1 MIFLVLKK
9 ILRSLSRFKVTLPR
23 SLKRSKIISKIHN
36 LFEDPRSFQKSVLFT
51 FVSNLARCR
60 SGSRLR
66 SRYRSR
72 YASDL
77 THLVRYLVL
86 DLALDLVLDQ
96 ELDVQRTEK
105 RFLLF
110 DITISM
116 HFFVDLCKFNR
127 CNGLPTS
134 SKPRTK

>member
-1 MIFLVLKK
+1 MPESCALNTLQIAYKTPICVRQNLSYKHTICPMSSPVYSRKLK
-9 ILRSLSRFKVTLPR
+9 IW
-23 SLKRSKIISKIHN
+23 
-36 LFEDPRSFQKSVLFT
+36 VLFT